1 MQIYDVE
8 ITIASTGA
16 KTRYAQYCPENMIV
30 EEYCKKIIELVLLAP
45 VSLRVITIPSTN
57 MTVDR
62 LDVES
67 VLVATST

>member
-8 ITIASTGA
+8 I
-16 KTRYAQYCPENMIV
+16 K
-30 EEYCKKIIELVLLAP
+30 LVLLAP